1 MVVGAAAA
9 SERHYV
15 MPSRDPP
22 QSSLN
27 YETPLPKAAR
37 VVTVPRWL
45 YKVHR
50 VLLDN
55 VEVVSI
61 VYGILLMI
69 VGWALKL
76 VGLVFVIKPKPP
88 AA

>member
-9 SERHYV
+9 SERPYV
-15 MPSRDPP
+15 MPPRDPS
-22 QSSLN
+22 QSSLD
-27 YETPLPKAAR
+27 YETPVPKAGR

-55 VEVVSI
+55 VEVVSV

-69 VGWALKL
+69 VGWALKM
-76 VGLVFVIKPKPP
+76 VGLAFVIKPKGP